1 VISSGVLIASDAVFK
16 LDHWRNWWS
25 KSHCQGQVIMYLH
38 QYQCPPRGFLLSSQC
53 LTQKVLQS
61 LIALRGSFG
70 VTSLCQISHTELQP
84 RSNVDHRVFQIML
97 WNLACHPAGLAH
109 NLGLGHTQVQ
119 STRIQPTWW
128 TIYAISS
135 ESTPSAADPQSIR
148 VWQRGGGV
156 FVIFIG
162 MEKWV
167 LCTNS
172 GSEFSSLLNC
182 KFKIPAKLSSFV
194 QL

>member
-1 VISSGVLIASDAVFK
+1 MPHTKSVAIIDSPKGLVRRYKSLSDISYWAATKVQCQPQTISNHVVESDMP
-16 LDHWRNWWS
+16 S
-25 KSHCQGQVIMYLH
+25 
-38 QYQCPPRGFLLSSQC
+38 
-53 LTQKVLQS
+53 
-61 LIALRGSFG
+61 
-70 VTSLCQISHTELQP
+70 
-84 RSNVDHRVFQIML
+84 
-97 WNLACHPAGLAH
+97 AGLAH

-128 TIYAISS
+128 TIHFYCHFFRKHSKCS
-135 ESTPSAADPQSIR
+135 RSTTIR

-167 LCTNS
+167 LCSNS
-172 GSEFSSLLNC
+172 ASEFSSLLNC
-182 KFKIPAKLSSFV
+182 KFKIPAKLESFV